1 MAMLLYSTPSSY
13 YSMIARLALY
23 ESGLPF
29 NIHYMDIHLAKDQ
42 LKPWYMALN
51 PAMTVPTLSDGDK
64 LWTDSRAIVQLAA
77 SHAGENWCD
86 ADATL
91 LPMIEAVVAAQ
102 YDVVIEDLTF
112 AKAMVRFPLLH
123 RIFPR
128 VLRGVIRQ
136 LEKDLPTTTNEKA
149 VQNKIL
155 LNIKRLD
162 YFTDGNLEDKLV
174 AQRECARRFLEKLP
188 PKPTS
193 LLFGDKPS
201 SADIV
206 TAVFFGRLNMIG
218 EYDLVSPYPLLM
230 TWFER
235 MQVRPAFK
243 SADIWLRFKPWRILL
258 RY

>member
-1 MAMLLYSTPSSY
+1 MLLYSSPSSY

-23 ESGLPF
+23 EGNIPF
-29 NIHYMDIHLAKDQ
+29 DIHYMDIHITKEQ

-51 PAMTVPTLSDGDK
+51 PAMTVPTLVDGDR
-64 LWTDSRAIVQLAA
+64 LWTDSRDILQWAA
-77 SHAGENWCD
+77 THAGEQWCD
-86 ADATL
+86 ADPAL
-91 LPMIEAVVAAQ
+91 SQNIEAVVAAQ

-123 RIFPR
+123 HLFPR
-128 VLRGVIRQ
+128 VLRSIIRQ
-136 LEKDLPTTTNEKA
+136 LEKDLSTTSDVKA
-149 VQNKIL
+149 VQDKIL

-174 AQRECARRFLEKLP
+174 AQRACARHFLEKLP
-188 PKPTS
+188 PTPTS
-193 LLFGDKPS
+193 LLFGEKPS

-218 EYDLVSPYPLLM
+218 EYELVSPYPLLM
-230 TWFER
+230 EWFER
-235 MQVRPAFK
+235 MQQRPAFQK
-243 SADIWLRFKPWRILL
+243 ADIWLRFKPWRILL

>member
-1 MAMLLYSTPSSY
+1 MLLYSTPSSY
-13 YSMIARLALY
+13 YSMIARLALF
-23 ESGLPF
+23 ESGMPF
-29 NIHYMDIHLAKDQ
+29 DIHYMDIHMAKEQ

-51 PAMTVPTLSDGDK
+51 PAMTVPTLADGDH
-64 LWTDSRAIVQLAA
+64 LWTDSREILQLAA
-77 SHAGENWCD
+77 THASEHWLD
-86 ADATL
+86 ADVAL
-91 LPMIEAVVAAQ
+91 APSIAAVVAAQ

-123 RIFPR
+123 HIFPR
-128 VLRGVIRQ
+128 VLRGAIRQ
-136 LEKDLPTTTNEKA
+136 LEKDLSTTTNVKA
-149 VQNKIL
+149 VQDKIL

-188 PKPTS
+188 PTPTS

-218 EYDLVSPYPLLM
+218 EYELVSPYPLLM
-230 TWFER
+230 EWFER
-235 MQVRPAFK
+235 MQQRPAFEK
-243 SADIWLRFKPWRILL
+243 ADIWLRFKPWRILL